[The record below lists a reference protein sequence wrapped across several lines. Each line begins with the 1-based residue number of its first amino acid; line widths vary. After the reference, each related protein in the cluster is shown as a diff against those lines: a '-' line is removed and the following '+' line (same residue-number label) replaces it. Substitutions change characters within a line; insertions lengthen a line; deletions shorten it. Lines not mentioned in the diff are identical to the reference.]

1 MTVAPDRPGRRGLLE
16 TLLSP
21 FAEVHPGEAATA
33 LLLMVN
39 VFLLLTCY
47 YIIKPVRE
55 AFILAGQG
63 AEAKSYAAAAMV
75 VLLLFFVPAYSAL
88 ANRVSRIK
96 LITFVSLFFVGCL
109 VLFYFLAQAKMPYLG
124 IVFFIWVGIF
134 NVAIIAQFWSF
145 SNDVYTEPEGKRLF
159 AIIAFGST
167 LGAIFGAGLT
177 KMLIEPVGINQLL
190 LVAAFILGLCVLLT
204 WLVDRREQERT
215 AKKQAAERAKAPA
228 AANRAGG
235 FRLVLG
241 DRYLLYI
248 ALMML
253 VYNFVNTNGEFI
265 LGKTLSGIAD
275 KMAAAGQ
282 TGGLAPDKFKESFI
296 GSFYAGFFT
305 WVNAITAFVQ
315 LFLVSRIFKWFGV
328 RAALFFMP
336 IIALGGYA
344 LLAVYPVLRIIRAVK
359 IAENSADY
367 SIQNT
372 ARQALFLPTSP
383 DAKYKAKA
391 AIDTFFVRMGDVL
404 SAGLVFLG
412 ASLAWAPKNFAVVN
426 VVLVMVWI
434 LLAVLIGREHKKLTK
449 AEGEPLRRTA

>member
-96 LITFVSLFFVGCL
+96 LITFVSLFFIGCL

-134 NVAIIAQFWSF
+134 NVAIIA
-145 SNDVYTEPEGKRLF
+145 
-159 AIIAFGST
+159 FGST
-167 LGAIFGAGLT
+167 LGAIVGAWVT
-177 KMLIEPVGINQLL
+177 KALIKPVGINQLL
-190 LVAAFILGLCVLLT
+190 LVAAAVLGACILLS
-204 WLVDRREQERT
+204 WIVDRREQERT
-215 AKKQAAERAKAPA
+215 ARRKAAEKAKAPA
-228 AANRAGG
+228 TPSTAGG
-235 FRLVLG
+235 FRLVLS
-241 DRYLLYI
+241 DRYLLFI

-265 LGKTLSGIAD
+265 LGKTLSGIAG

-305 WVNAITAFVQ
+305 WVNAITAIVQ

-336 IIALGGYA
+336 VIALGGYA
-344 LLAVYPVLRIIRAVK
+344 LLAAYPVLRIIRAVK

-412 ASLAWAPKNFAVVN
+412 ATLAWAPKSFAVVN

-449 AEGEPLRRTA
+449 EEGEPLRRTA

>member
-1 MTVAPDRPGRRGLLE
+1 MQQVIE

-21 FAEVHPGEAATA
+21 FAEVHRGEAATA

-63 AEAKSYAAAAMV
+63 AEAKSYAAAGMV

-88 ANRVSRIK
+88 ANRVSRVK
-96 LITFVSLFFVGCL
+96 LISWVTLFFVGCL
-109 VLFYFLAQAKMPYLG
+109 VLFYFLAQAQMPYLG

-145 SNDVYTEPEGKRLF
+145 TNDVYTEQEGKRLF

-167 LGAIFGAGLT
+167 LGAIVGAGLT
-177 KMLIEPVGINQLL
+177 KMLIKPVGVNQLL
-190 LVAAFILGLCVLLT
+190 LVAAAILGLCILLT
-204 WLVDRREQERT
+204 WIVDRREQERT
-215 AKKQAAERAKAPA
+215 ARRKATEKAEATAPPST
-228 AANRAGG
+228 AGG
-235 FRLVLG
+235 FKLVMAE
-241 DRYLLYI
+241 RYLLYI

-296 GSFYAGFFT
+296 GDFYAGFFT

-336 IIALGGYA
+336 VIALGGYA

-372 ARQALFLPTSP
+372 TRQALFLPTSP

-412 ASLAWAPKNFAVVN
+412 ATLAWPPKSIAVVN
-426 VVLVMVWI
+426 IVLVLVWI
-434 LLAVLIGREHKKLTK
+434 FLAVLIGREHKKLTK
-449 AEGEPLRRTA
+449 EETPQPLRKTA